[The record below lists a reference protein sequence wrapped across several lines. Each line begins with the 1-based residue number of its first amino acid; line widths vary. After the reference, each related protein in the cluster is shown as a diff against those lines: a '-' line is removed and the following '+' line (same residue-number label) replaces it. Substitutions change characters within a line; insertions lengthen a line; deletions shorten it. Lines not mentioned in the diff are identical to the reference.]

1 VLRSFGVV
9 ASLAAAALA
18 LVIGIF
24 AWNAHSKHE
33 RPPAMG
39 GPSQSGIANHAA
51 TVTVRGPN
59 GDFVV
64 IPVTALPAPA
74 RSAPPPAARNSVATF
89 NGGGVASGGQA
100 FIPPAQAPRS
110 CGGGVVGSLV
120 GLLGGL
126 LGGGGC

>member
-59 GDFVV
+59 GEILIV
-64 IPVTALPAPA
+64 PVTRVPVPAQNT
-74 RSAPPPAARNSVATF
+74 PPAARSNAATF
-89 NGGGVASGGQA
+89 SGGGVASGGQA
-100 FIPPAQAPRS
+100 FIPPAQAPRA
-110 CGGGVVGSLV
+110 CGGGVIGGLV

>member
-39 GPSQSGIANHAA
+39 GPSQSGVANHAA

-59 GDFVV
+59 GEFVV
-64 IPVTALPAPA
+64 IPVTNVPVPAVNT
-74 RSAPPPAARNSVATF
+74 PPAARNNVATF
-89 NGGGVASGGQA
+89 RGGGAVASGGQA
-100 FIPPAQAPRS
+100 FIPPAQAPRA
-110 CGGGVVGSLV
+110 CGGLVGGLV